1 MHWPYESINFNFCRG
16 RRRHPIVPPLSVG
29 AFFLSGS
36 GADASDYRQSAQ
48 QRGRKLSEHIGQTGT
63 RSGPKSA
70 LQKCGP
76 KLSLSHPMQ
85 LTLLKSKIHR
95 ATVTGA
101 SLHYEG
107 SLTVSADIAKMVGLL
122 PYEKI
127 LVGNLQNGKRFE
139 TYVIYGASEGAIIEL
154 NGATAHLGAIGDR
167 LTIMSFA
174 SLSLEE
180 AKTHRPRIALL
191 DAQNR
196 VIRCEEAELK
206 ERRSAVDMAL
216 AGE

>member
-1 MHWPYESINFNFCRG
+1 MTKW
-16 RRRHPIVPPLSVG
+16 
-29 AFFLSGS
+29 
-36 GADASDYRQSAQ
+36 RQSRDKKTSRDGAHDPP
-48 QRGRKLSEHIGQTGT
+48 SGT
-63 RSGPKSA
+63 QLTAAHPAERA

-76 KLSLSHPMQ
+76 RLSLSHSMQ
-85 LTLLKSKIHR
+85 VTLLKSKIHR
-95 ATVTGA
+95 AAVTGA

-127 LVGNLQNGKRFE
+127 LVGNLQNGERFE
-139 TYVIYGASEGAIIEL
+139 TYVIYGAPEKGLIEL

-174 SLSLEE
+174 RLTLEE
-180 AKTHRPRIALL
+180 AKTHHPRVVVL
-191 DAQNR
+191 DAQNQ
-196 VIRCEEAELK
+196 VVRCEDAK
-206 ERRSAVDMAL
+206 TKVGRTEREMAL